1 MGVNLRVQHMK
12 IDFRRKNL
20 SIRILILL
28 FGLGFLA
35 ITLLYFNKTRE
46 PDQTSKN
53 FRSASKLAYAKGIH
67 FTEYRGDKKVYSVSI
82 DSFSVERA
90 RVGPFAIGPLRVG
103 QFSKVNV
110 DLYLDAI
117 ESKHEKENGITD
129 KDLEVELLDFG
140 GPISNIRNN
149 LPAELRR
156 VRAVKLKD
164 LSLSLWRGG
173 ERIFRI
179 SSDTAEIDQK
189 TRDLIFV
196 GHALMDSGQ
205 NGRLLSHRIR
215 WGRKTH
221 RFSAGGPY
229 LLTKNG
235 DKKDGTGIEVDY
247 LFRRIHYQTSSG

>member
-1 MGVNLRVQHMK
+1 M
-12 IDFRRKNL
+12 DFKQKRRLTKL
-20 SIRILILL
+20 LILL
-28 FGLGFLA
+28 SILGISV
-35 ITLLYFNKTRE
+35 ITVLLLLTHKKY
-46 PDQTSKN
+46 DQSSQD
-53 FRSASKLAYAKGIH
+53 FRPTSKLAYAKGIH
-67 FTEYRGDKKVYSVSI
+67 FTEYRGEKRVYSVSI
-82 DSFSVERA
+82 DTFSVERV

-103 QFSKVNV
+103 QFSKVSV

-117 ESKHEKENGITD
+117 DSKQGEANEANGMD
-129 KDLEVELLDFG
+129 VEEELQDFG
-140 GPISNIRNN
+140 SPISNIRNH
-149 LPAELRR
+149 LPPELRR
-156 VRAVKLKD
+156 VRAIKLKD
-164 LSLSLWRGG
+164 LSLNLWRHG

-215 WGRKTH
+215 WDSKTH